1 MSMRRKVEW
10 VEPIEGCGQRMSHR
24 TRVGRKEGDK
34 EGICL
39 ALAKR
44 SMDVHMQPF
53 QGVGDACGYIH
64 YERVQWLCIECA
76 TKAGYIW

>member
-1 MSMRRKVEW
+1 MSKP

-24 TRVGRKEGDK
+24 DRAGREEGDK

-44 SMDVHMQPF
+44 SMDVHMKPF
-53 QGVGDACGYIH
+53 QGVGDPCGYIH
-64 YERVQWLCIECA
+64 HERVQWVCRECA